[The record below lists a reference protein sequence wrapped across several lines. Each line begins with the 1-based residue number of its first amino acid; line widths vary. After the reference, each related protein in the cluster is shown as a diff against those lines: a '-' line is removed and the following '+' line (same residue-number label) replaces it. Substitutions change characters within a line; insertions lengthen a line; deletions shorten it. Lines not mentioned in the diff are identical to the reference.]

1 MKISVLG
8 AGSWGTALALRLAK
22 NNNEVFL
29 WGHRE
34 EHIRSLGKDRENKK
48 YLPEIKFP
56 ENLVPIIDLEMAVKY
71 SAWEY
76 GKTAQDSTFL
86 SCTYKKP
93 FVMPRAENYN

>member
-1 MKISVLG
+1 MLLQHEG
-8 AGSWGTALALRLAK
+8 M
-22 NNNEVFL
+22 
-29 WGHRE
+29 
-34 EHIRSLGKDRENKK
+34 RSSL
-48 YLPEIKFP
+48 
-56 ENLVPIIDLEMAVKY
+56 PIIYIMLITSTLLNFRNFAIFEHEIDFRDFRRKETAVKY

>member
-1 MKISVLG
+1 MLLQWQGMCLLSQIIRTAFIISIL
-8 AGSWGTALALRLAK
+8 LILRNFAIF
-22 NNNEVFL
+22 EHEIDFRDF
-29 WGHRE
+29 HR
-34 EHIRSLGKDRENKK
+34 K
-48 YLPEIKFP
+48 
-56 ENLVPIIDLEMAVKY
+56 EMAFKY